1 MKAVVVVPTYN
12 EAENIGLYID
22 KLQETFLKVP
32 KKWEMSI
39 LVVDDTSPDGTASV
53 VEKSMK
59 KYKNVFLFLNATK
72 VGLGG
77 AYIKGIQYAIDK
89 LKAEVILQSDADFQ
103 HDPNLI
109 PQFLE
114 RIDAGADLVL
124 GCRYIKGGSIPK
136 YWGLERK
143 FLSIGGNLF
152 IRLLM
157 LDGQVHDWTTG
168 FRAMKKWVFS
178 EVKDK
183 ITELRTYSYQI
194 SFVYFARAAG
204 AVVAEVPLN
213 FKDRFKGQS
222 KMPGVEGTIKTFWF
236 VIKTSRFVKFGLVGF
251 IGYLVN
257 ASFLQLLS
265 PVGELFAWL
274 LSTEIAI
281 ISNFTLNNLW
291 TFKSEKISGI
301 GKLIAKFLQFNLTS
315 SGGLIIQTVLGYIA
329 VTYLNIPRQ
338 LALPII
344 IAFVVLPYN
353 YLMYTKVIW
362 KKGPNQK

>member
-1 MKAVVVVPTYN
+1 MKAVMVVPTYN

-22 KLQETFLKVP
+22 KLQEAFTKAP
-32 KKWEMSI
+32 KKWEMGI
-39 LVVDDTSPDGTASV
+39 LIVDDTSPDGTAEV
-53 VEKSMK
+53 VKKSMK
-59 KYKNVFLFLNATK
+59 KYKNVSLFLNPTK

-89 LKAEVILQSDADFQ
+89 LNAEVILQSDADFQ
-103 HDPNLI
+103 HDPGLI

-114 RIDAGADLVL
+114 KIDAGADLVL
-124 GCRYIKGGSIPK
+124 GCRYIKGGSIPR

-152 IRLLM
+152 IRILM

-168 FRAMKKWVFS
+168 FRAMKKWVFD

-194 SFVYFARAAG
+194 SFVYFARQAG

-251 IGYLVN
+251 IGYIVN
-257 ASFLQLLS
+257 AIFLQLLARF
-265 PVGELFAWL
+265 GELPAWL
-274 LSTEIAI
+274 LSTELAI

-291 TFKSEKISGI
+291 TFKSEKISGVT
-301 GKLIAKFLQFNLTS
+301 KLLSKFFQFNLTS
-315 SGGLIIQTVLGYIA
+315 SGGLMIQTVLGYAA
-329 VTYLNIPRQ
+329 VTYFGIPRQ
-338 LALPII
+338 LALPAI
-344 IAFVVLPYN
+344 IACVVLPYN
-353 YLMYTKVIW
+353 YFMYTKVIW
-362 KKGPNQK
+362 KKAPSRK

>member
-22 KLQETFLKVP
+22 KLQEAFLKIP

-39 LVVDDTSPDGTASV
+39 LVVDDTSPDGTAEV
-53 VEKSMK
+53 VKKSMK

-77 AYIKGIQYAIDK
+77 AYIKGIQHAIDK

-103 HDPNLI
+103 HDPSLI

-114 RIDAGADLVL
+114 EIDAGADLVL
-124 GCRYIKGGSIPK
+124 GCRYIKGGSIPR
-136 YWGLERK
+136 YWGIERK

-152 IRLLM
+152 IRTLM

-168 FRAMKKWVFS
+168 FRAMKKWVFD

-194 SFVYFARAAG
+194 SFVYFARQAG

-236 VIKTSRFVKFGLVGF
+236 VIKTSRFVKFALVGF

-257 ASFLQLLS
+257 ASFLQLFS
-265 PVGELFAWL
+265 SIGELPAWL
-274 LSTEIAI
+274 FSTELAI
-281 ISNFTLNNLW
+281 VSNFTLNNLW
-291 TFKSEKISGI
+291 TFKAEKILGI
-301 GKLIAKFLQFNLTS
+301 RKLLTKFLQFNLTS
-315 SGGLIIQTVLGYIA
+315 SGGLIIQTILGYIA
-329 VTYLNIPRQ
+329 VTYFNIPRQ
-338 LALPII
+338 IALPII
-344 IAFVVLPYN
+344 IACIVLPYN
-353 YLMYTKVIW
+353 YFMYTKVIW
-362 KKGPNQK
+362 KKAPSRK